1 MFQMKVLSRV
11 RAVEMSQDLTGAVHD
26 VGVLLDTIRRR
37 TRDNKTLAKSAGHML
52 EILQDERRERFAA
65 FEKYV
70 RTKLVWTKKI
80 KLTLPDE

>member
-1 MFQMKVLSRV
+1 MRSRV
-11 RAVEMSQDLTGAVHD
+11 RARETLQDLTDAVHD
-26 VGVLLDTIRRR
+26 VEVLLDTIRRR

-70 RTKLVWTKKI
+70 RTKPVWTTKI